1 MIIKTYEI
9 SKVKDSTN
17 FYLLYGKNEGL
28 KNECIKEI
36 VKVNKAKVFS
46 YEEKQILEE
55 KDIFFENTLSGSLF
69 ENNKIIIIN
78 RASDKILELIKEL
91 IEKQIESIKV
101 IINAGILEKKSK
113 LRSLFEKDK
122 NLICVP
128 TYPDNNETLSRIA
141 AIFFKNEKISISQQ
155 NINLVVNKCNGD
167 RQNLNNEI
175 KKISMYATQK
185 KKLTTN
191 EILKL
196 VNLSEN
202 YGISEL
208 IDNCL
213 IKNKSKILNI
223 LNENNFSNED
233 CIIILRTFLM
243 KAKKILKLSLELEK
257 NKDLNKTI
265 ETAKP
270 PIFWKDKEI
279 VKTQL
284 NKWKS
289 DKIKKLIYQLS
300 DIELQI
306 KRILIIQ
313 Y

>member
-155 NINLVVNKCNGD
+155 NINLIVNKCNGD
-167 RQNLNNEI
+167 RQNLNN
-175 KKISMYATQK
+175 
-185 KKLTTN
+185 
-191 EILKL
+191 
-196 VNLSEN
+196 
-202 YGISEL
+202 
-208 IDNCL
+208 
-213 IKNKSKILNI
+213 
-223 LNENNFSNED
+223 
-233 CIIILRTFLM
+233 
-243 KAKKILKLSLELEK
+243 
-257 NKDLNKTI
+257 
-265 ETAKP
+265 
-270 PIFWKDKEI
+270 
-279 VKTQL
+279 
-284 NKWKS
+284 
-289 DKIKKLIYQLS
+289 
-300 DIELQI
+300 
-306 KRILIIQ
+306 
-313 Y
+313 